1 MIEIDRQLFMSLNYD
16 EVTRMYY
23 VLCDGNYRTKFYADN
38 DEKAKKKFRIYLES
52 RKFDADILHW

>member
-1 MIEIDRQLFMSLNYD
+1 MIEIDRQLFVSLNYD
-16 EVTRMYY
+16 KATRMYY

-38 DEKAKKKFRIYLES
+38 DKDAKEKFRIYLKS